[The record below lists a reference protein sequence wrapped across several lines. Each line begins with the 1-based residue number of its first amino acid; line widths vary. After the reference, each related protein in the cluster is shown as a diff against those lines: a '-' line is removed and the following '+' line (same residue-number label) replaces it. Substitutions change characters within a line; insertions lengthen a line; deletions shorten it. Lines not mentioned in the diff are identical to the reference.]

1 MVKVEYANAYKEVLD
16 ILKYVSK
23 EDFDKI
29 PAKKIKM
36 FSKYANYDYDFE
48 YNPEITL
55 KEQNV
60 SDIAQTIIAILFR
73 DYWATSEQ
81 REKILSK
88 EKYDMQLLEEY
99 KKEKYN
105 SNIIFDNKYRINN
118 RSSEEKNQ
126 ETSLVDVSNIKW
138 YKKIWKSIKNI
149 LKIR

>member
-23 EDFDKI
+23 EDLNKI
-29 PAKKIKM
+29 PTKKIEM

-55 KEQNV
+55 KEQIV

-81 REKILSK
+81 REKILKK

-105 SNIIFDNKYRINN
+105 SNIIFDNKYKTNN
-118 RSSEEKNQ
+118 CSSEENNP
-126 ETSLVDVSNIKW
+126 ETAVVDVSNIKW
-138 YKKIWKSIKNI
+138 YKKIWRKIKN
-149 LKIR
+149 LFRK

>member
-48 YNPEITL
+48 YNPDITL

-105 SNIIFDNKYRINN
+105 PNIIFDNKYRTNN

>member
-1 MVKVEYANAYKEVLD
+1 MVKAEYANAYKEVLD

-23 EDFDKI
+23 EDLNKI
-29 PAKKIKM
+29 PTKKIEM

-81 REKILSK
+81 REKILRK

-105 SNIIFDNKYRINN
+105 SNIIFNNKYKTNN
-118 RSSEEKNQ
+118 CSSEENNQ
-126 ETSLVDVSNIKW
+126 ETAVVDVSNIKW
-138 YKKIWKSIKNI
+138 YKKIWRKIKN
-149 LKIR
+149 LFRK

>member
-1 MVKVEYANAYKEVLD
+1 MD

-23 EDFDKI
+23 EDLNKI
-29 PAKKIKM
+29 PTKKIEM

-55 KEQNV
+55 KEQTV

-81 REKILSK
+81 REKILRK

-105 SNIIFDNKYRINN
+105 SNIIFDNKYKTNN
-118 RSSEEKNQ
+118 CSSEENNP
-126 ETSLVDVSNIKW
+126 ETAVVDVSNIKW
-138 YKKIWKSIKNI
+138 YKKIWRKIKN
-149 LKIR
+149 LFRK

>member
-23 EDFDKI
+23 EDLNKI
-29 PAKKIKM
+29 PTKKIEM

-73 DYWATSEQ
+73 DYWATKTQ
-81 REKILSK
+81 RNKIISK
-88 EKYDMQLLEEY
+88 SCGCKLARKRIGKISDKGLTFLR
-99 KKEKYN
+99 
-105 SNIIFDNKYRINN
+105 SLRII
-118 RSSEEKNQ
+118 
-126 ETSLVDVSNIKW
+126 
-138 YKKIWKSIKNI
+138 
-149 LKIR
+149 

>member
-73 DYWATSEQ
+73 DYWATNGQ

-99 KKEKYN
+99 KKVKEFLEKHC
-105 SNIIFDNKYRINN
+105 
-118 RSSEEKNQ
+118 Q
-126 ETSLVDVSNIKW
+126 NIK
-138 YKKIWKSIKNI
+138 I
-149 LKIR
+149 LI

>member
-1 MVKVEYANAYKEVLD
+1 MVKAEYANAYKEVLD

-23 EDFDKI
+23 EDLNKI
-29 PAKKIKM
+29 PTQKIEM

-81 REKILSK
+81 REKILRK

-105 SNIIFDNKYRINN
+105 SNIIFNNKYKTNN
-118 RSSEEKNQ
+118 CSSEENNQ
-126 ETSLVDVSNIKW
+126 ETSMVDVSNIKW
-138 YKKIWKSIKNI
+138 YKKIWRKIKN
-149 LKIR
+149 LFRK

>member
-23 EDFDKI
+23 EDLNKI
-29 PAKKIKM
+29 PTKKIEM

-81 REKILSK
+81 REKILKK

-105 SNIIFDNKYRINN
+105 PNIIFDNKYKTNN
-118 RSSEEKNQ
+118 CSSEKNNP
-126 ETSLVDVSNIKW
+126 ETAMVDVSNIKW
-138 YKKIWKSIKNI
+138 YKKIWRKIKN
-149 LKIR
+149 LFRK

>member
-1 MVKVEYANAYKEVLD
+1 MVKAEYANAYKEVLD

-23 EDFDKI
+23 EDLNKI
-29 PAKKIKM
+29 PTKKIEM

-81 REKILSK
+81 REKILRK

-105 SNIIFDNKYRINN
+105 SNIIFNNKYKTNN
-118 RSSEEKNQ
+118 CSSEENNQ
-126 ETSLVDVSNIKW
+126 ETAVVDVSNIKW
-138 YKKIWKSIKNI
+138 YKKILGKIKK
-149 LKIR
+149 LFRK

>member
-1 MVKVEYANAYKEVLD
+1 MVKAEYANAYKEVLD

-23 EDFDKI
+23 EDLNKI
-29 PAKKIKM
+29 PTKKIEM

-81 REKILSK
+81 REKILRK

-99 KKEKYN
+99 KKERYN
-105 SNIIFDNKYRINN
+105 SNIIFNNKYKTNN
-118 RSSEEKNQ
+118 CSSEENNQ
-126 ETSLVDVSNIKW
+126 ETAVVDVSNIKW
-138 YKKIWKSIKNI
+138 YKKIWRKIKN
-149 LKIR
+149 LFRK

>member
-1 MVKVEYANAYKEVLD
+1 MLKVEYANAYKEVLD

-23 EDFDKI
+23 EDLKKI
-29 PAKKIKM
+29 PAKKIEV
-36 FSKYANYDYDFE
+36 FSKYANYNYDFE

-81 REKILSK
+81 REKIISK
-88 EKYDMQLLEEY
+88 EKYDMQLLEEA

-105 SNIIFDNKYRINN
+105 SNIIFDKKYEKNN
-118 RSSEEKNQ
+118 SSEGNNK
-126 ETSLVDVSNIKW
+126 ETSLVEVSDIKW
-138 YKKIWKSIKNI
+138 YKKIWKVFKNI
-149 LKIR
+149 FIK

>member
-23 EDFDKI
+23 EDLNKI
-29 PAKKIKM
+29 PTKKIEM

-73 DYWATSEQ
+73 DYWTTSEQ
-81 REKILSK
+81 REKILKK
-88 EKYDMQLLEEY
+88 EKYDMQLLEEC
-99 KKEKYN
+99 KREKYN
-105 SNIIFDNKYRINN
+105 PNIIFDNKYKTNN
-118 RSSEEKNQ
+118 CSSEENNP
-126 ETSLVDVSNIKW
+126 ETAMVDVSNIKW
-138 YKKIWKSIKNI
+138 YKKIWREIKN
-149 LKIR
+149 LFRK

>member
-23 EDFDKI
+23 EDLNKI
-29 PAKKIKM
+29 PTKKIEM

-81 REKILSK
+81 REKILKK
-88 EKYDMQLLEEY
+88 EKYAMQLLEEY

-105 SNIIFDNKYRINN
+105 SNIIFDNKYKTNN
-118 RSSEEKNQ
+118 CSSEENNP
-126 ETSLVDVSNIKW
+126 ETAVVDVSNIKW
-138 YKKIWKSIKNI
+138 YKKIWRKIKD
-149 LKIR
+149 LFRK

>member
-23 EDFDKI
+23 EDLNKI
-29 PAKKIKM
+29 PTKKIEM

-81 REKILSK
+81 REKIL
-88 EKYDMQLLEEY
+88 
-99 KKEKYN
+99 KK
-105 SNIIFDNKYRINN
+105 
-118 RSSEEKNQ
+118 KNMICNY
-126 ETSLVDVSNIKW
+126 LKNIKKKSIILILFLIINIKQIIVVL
-138 YKKIWKSIKNI
+138 KKIIQRLRW
-149 LKIR
+149 

>member
-1 MVKVEYANAYKEVLD
+1 MVKVECANAYKEVLD

-23 EDFDKI
+23 EDLNKI
-29 PAKKIKM
+29 PTKKIEM

-81 REKILSK
+81 REKILKK

-105 SNIIFDNKYRINN
+105 SNIIFNNKFYKHILCFYVFVTTFRKAIYKTSILVHNWYSNN
-118 RSSEEKNQ
+118 YA
-126 ETSLVDVSNIKW
+126 
-138 YKKIWKSIKNI
+138 YK
-149 LKIR
+149 